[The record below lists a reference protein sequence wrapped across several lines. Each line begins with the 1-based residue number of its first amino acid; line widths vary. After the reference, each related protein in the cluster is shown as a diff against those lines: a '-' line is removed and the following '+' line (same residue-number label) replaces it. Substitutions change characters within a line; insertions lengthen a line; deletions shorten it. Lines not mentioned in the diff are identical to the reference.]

1 MKIISCVITT
11 CTRLISL
18 QTCDTIKLNICAHL
32 SISLSVLHDI
42 LYNVNKGRAQM
53 VMKQYTFM
61 EKIDSKYKGVK
72 TWEAGMIFLR
82 K

>member
-1 MKIISCVITT
+1 
-11 CTRLISL
+11 
-18 QTCDTIKLNICAHL
+18 
-32 SISLSVLHDI
+32 
-42 LYNVNKGRAQM
+42 M

-61 EKIDSKYKGVK
+61 EKIDNKYKGVK

>member
-1 MKIISCVITT
+1 M
-11 CTRLISL
+11 
-18 QTCDTIKLNICAHL
+18 
-32 SISLSVLHDI
+32 LHDI